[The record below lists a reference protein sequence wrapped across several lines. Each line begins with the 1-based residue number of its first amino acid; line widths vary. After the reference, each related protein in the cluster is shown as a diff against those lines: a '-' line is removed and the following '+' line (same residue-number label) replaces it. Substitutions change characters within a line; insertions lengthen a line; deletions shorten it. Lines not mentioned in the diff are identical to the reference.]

1 MASSYKNF
9 AYSTVATAPSP
20 ASSGTS
26 LVVAA
31 ADGAKFPAAPFMVTI
46 WPSGSQPTT
55 TNAEIA
61 EVTTVSTDT
70 FTITRAA
77 EGSSAR
83 TVVIGDQISATV
95 TSAVLDTPQTNTVP
109 TEDAWV
115 LPNYSAVVLEEYV
128 LDATHELVFAD
139 PSEMAVI

>member
-26 LVVAA
+26 LIVAA
-31 ADGAKFPAAPFMVTI
+31 ADGAKFPAAPFMLTI
-46 WPSGSQPTT
+46 WPSGAQPTT
-55 TNAEIA
+55 TNAEIV
-61 EVTTVSTDT
+61 EVTAVSTDT
-70 FTITRAA
+70 LTITRAV
-77 EGSSAR
+77 EGTSAR
-83 TVVIGDQISATV
+83 TIVVGDQVDAPV
-95 TSAVLDTPQTNTVP
+95 TAAMLDTPQTNTVP
-109 TEDAWV
+109 TEDSWL

-128 LDATHELVFAD
+128 TDATHELIFSD

>member
-26 LVVAA
+26 LIVSA

-46 WPSGSQPTT
+46 WPSGTQPTT

-61 EVTTVSTDT
+61 EVTQVSTDT
-70 FTITRAA
+70 LTITRAQ
-77 EGSSAR
+77 EGTAAR
-83 TVVIGDQISATV
+83 TVVVGDQIAAAV
-95 TSAVLDTPQTNTVP
+95 TAAVLDTPQTNTVP
-109 TEDAWV
+109 TEDAWL
-115 LPNYSAVVLEEYV
+115 LPNYSAVALEEYV
-128 LDATHELVFAD
+128 LDATHELIFGD
-139 PSEMAVI
+139 PSEMAVV

>member
-1 MASSYKNF
+1 MTSAYKNF

-31 ADGAKFPAAPFMVTI
+31 AAGANFPTPPFNLTI

-61 EVTTVSTDT
+61 TVTAVSTDT
-70 FTITRAA
+70 FTITRAQ
-77 EGSSAR
+77 EGTSAR
-83 TVVIGDQISATV
+83 TVVIGDQIAATLTANV
-95 TSAVLDTPQTNTVP
+95 ADMPQTNTAP
-109 TEDAWV
+109 AEDVFLAA
-115 LPNYSAVVLEEYV
+115 NYSSVVLEEYAM
-128 LDATHELVFAD
+128 DATHELVFAD
-139 PSEMAVI
+139 PSEMWVA